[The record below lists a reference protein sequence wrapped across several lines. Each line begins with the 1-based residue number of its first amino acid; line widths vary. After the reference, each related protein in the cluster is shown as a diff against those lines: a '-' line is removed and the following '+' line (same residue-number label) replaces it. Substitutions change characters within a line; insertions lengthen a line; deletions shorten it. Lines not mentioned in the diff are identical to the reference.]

1 MDKNLNVEQAV
12 ELIRL
17 KVLPENVAAFLEGR
31 AKVDEFAST
40 IKGYVGTEILKAN
53 ETEYLMLIRWES
65 EEAVK
70 AAQKITATSSIIS
83 DWINQTAQFVAFET
97 STSKYKH

>member
-53 ETEYLMLIRWES
+53 EIEYLMLIRWES

-70 AAQKITATSSIIS
+70 EAQKITATSSLIS

-97 STSKYKH
+97 SISKYEH